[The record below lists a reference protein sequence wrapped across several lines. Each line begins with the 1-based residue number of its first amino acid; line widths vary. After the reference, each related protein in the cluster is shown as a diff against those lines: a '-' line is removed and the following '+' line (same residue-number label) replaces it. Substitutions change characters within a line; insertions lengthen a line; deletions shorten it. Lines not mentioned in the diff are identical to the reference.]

1 MARRLRVLAL
11 VHDYLMPPEDVS
23 GVNLET
29 AEWKME
35 YDVLSTLRQMGHEL
49 LPLGIKDTL
58 VPINE
63 ALERFKPHIAFNLME
78 NLREVASF
86 DQNVV
91 SFLEVLRVAYT
102 GCNPRGMMLS
112 RDKAI
117 SKTLLAY
124 HNVPVPEFAVYPVGR
139 TVQRPK
145 RLRFPLMVKSL
156 TADASEGIS
165 QASVVADEGKLQ
177 ERVRFIHEKLG
188 TDALVERYIPGRELY
203 VGVLGNER
211 LTILPVWELH
221 LSKMPEAAYHIATER
236 VKWNKGFQEKHGIE
250 AGPAQNLPDD
260 VVRRIRRICSRVYRT
275 LQLNGYARI
284 DLRLDAE
291 GHVYVLEANA
301 NPQLAIGEDFAES
314 AKHAGLAYP
323 QLLQRIMALGLSW
336 RPELRG

>member
-23 GVNLET
+23 GVDLET

-35 YDVLSTLRQMGHEL
+35 YDVLSTLRGMGHEL

-63 ALERFKPHIAFNLME
+63 ALEQFKPHIAFNLME

-91 SFLEVLRVAYT
+91 SFLEVLGAAYT
-102 GCNPRGMMLS
+102 GCNPRGLVLS

-124 HNVPVPEFAVYPVGR
+124 HHVPVPDFAVYPLGR
-139 TVQRPK
+139 KVRRPK
-145 RLRFPLMVKSL
+145 RLQFPLIVKSL
-156 TADASEGIS
+156 TADSSEGIS
-165 QASVVADEGKLQ
+165 QASVVADDTKLQ
-177 ERVRFIHEKLG
+177 ERVRFVHEKSG
-188 TDALVERYIPGRELY
+188 TDALVERYIEGRELY

-211 LTILPVWELH
+211 LMILPVWELH
-221 LSKMPEAAYHIATER
+221 LSKMPESAYQIATER
-236 VKWNKGFQEKHGIE
+236 VKWNKRFQDRHGID
-250 AGPAQNLPDD
+250 AGPAKDLPDD
-260 VVRRIRRICSRVYRT
+260 VVKRIRRICHRVYRT
-275 LQLNGYARI
+275 LQLSGYARI
-284 DLRLDAE
+284 DLRLDTE
-291 GHVYVLEANA
+291 GRVYVLEANA

-314 AKHAGLAYP
+314 AKHAGLTYP
-323 QLLQRIMALGLSW
+323 QVLQRIMAAGLSW
-336 RPELRG
+336 RPERRG